1 MVKNR
6 YNIRENLLNLVK
18 MFPEVKDNYNMLLYY
33 YWRIFDHATTP
44 DKIAKATPA
53 ESITRIF
60 RKLVESC
67 DVTLSEETLNKRKKA
82 EVEFKSDF
90 AHMF

>member
-6 YNIRENLLNLVK
+6 HNIRENLLNLVK

-33 YWRIFDHATTP
+33 YWRIFDNAITP
-44 DKIAKATPA
+44 DEIAKATPA
-53 ESITRIF
+53 ESITRSF

-82 EVEFKSDF
+82 EVEFRSDF
-90 AHMF
+90 AHML